1 MDKPKRRSCDSCT
14 RCCEGYLIGSVNGK
28 SFFRGNPCH
37 FLEVN
42 KGCTIHSSRPEN
54 PCKIFKCEWLVNDDI
69 PYWMKPDKIN
79 AIIRWLDIDGCKALK
94 IIEAGST
101 LRSDVLTYMIIYAM
115 KNQVNLIWEV
125 DGGTNY
131 FGSNEFIAKMDKMTS
146 SGPPED
152 LSSL

>member
-1 MDKPKRRSCDSCT
+1 M
-14 RCCEGYLIGSVNGK
+14 I
-28 SFFRGNPCH
+28 
-37 FLEVN
+37 
-42 KGCTIHSSRPEN
+42 
-54 PCKIFKCEWLVNDDI
+54 
-69 PYWMKPDKIN
+69 
-79 AIIRWLDIDGCKALK
+79 KAHHRTK

>member
-1 MDKPKRRSCDSCT
+1 
-14 RCCEGYLIGSVNGK
+14 
-28 SFFRGNPCH
+28 
-37 FLEVN
+37 
-42 KGCTIHSSRPEN
+42 
-54 PCKIFKCEWLVNDDI
+54 
-69 PYWMKPDKIN
+69 MKPDKIN